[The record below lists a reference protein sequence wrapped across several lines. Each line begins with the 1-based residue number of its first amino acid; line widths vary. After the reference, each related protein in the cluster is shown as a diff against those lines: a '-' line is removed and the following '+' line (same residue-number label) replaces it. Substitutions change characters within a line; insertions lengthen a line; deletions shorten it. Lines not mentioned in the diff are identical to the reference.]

1 MRSSYWL
8 RALVPEKK
16 LRSAEGPLLTAA
28 REEDVKRFSLEFS
41 PASFLQHEGR
51 LIAYLRDRPKQLY
64 ILEMAELQLKNGVC
78 HICIK

>member
-51 LIAYLRDRPKQLY
+51 LIAYLRDRPKQSCDLAT
-64 ILEMAELQLKNGVC
+64 IVHLRNGRTTA
-78 HICIK
+78 